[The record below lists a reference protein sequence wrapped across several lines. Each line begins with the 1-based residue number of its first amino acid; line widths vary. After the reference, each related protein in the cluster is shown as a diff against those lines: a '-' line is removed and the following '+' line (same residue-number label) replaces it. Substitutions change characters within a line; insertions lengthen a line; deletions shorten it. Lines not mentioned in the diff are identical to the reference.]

1 VIGKVM
7 LTVTLDPA
15 DASLD
20 HVRRA
25 LDLNA
30 NEVDHDFGVVEVDP
44 DNHRYA
50 VLVDEAAAARVQDAV
65 GVEGPFSNP
74 RIEPFGPP
82 DARASPARD

>member
-1 VIGKVM
+1 M

-50 VLVDEAAAARVQDAV
+50 VLVDEAAAVRVKDAV

-82 DARASPARD
+82 DA

>member
-1 VIGKVM
+1 M

-20 HVRRA
+20 QVRRA
-25 LDLNA
+25 LDLSA
-30 NEVDHDFGVVEVDP
+30 DEVDDDFGVVEVDP
-44 DNHRYA
+44 KEHRYA
-50 VLVDEAAAARVQDAV
+50 VLVDEGAAARVPDAA

-82 DARASPARD
+82 DA